1 MLGNNEKIPGVK
13 LGDVFLKMLGELP
26 WKKLMDYIQANPA
39 LLKQCQAGGHRID
52 PNKRDRL
59 HRLIFAEAGRAE
71 FAESVTNG
79 VFAAWYPERKE
90 LNEALESY
98 FHSEDYTAYRQEHEV
113 AEDEY
118 VLSDAKFDD
127 FFKVQDLPAWLIL
140 LCFSPL
146 RFTAAQAERIL
157 HDKQGSAELVDRV
170 AALEGQAEDLQKK
183 NAQLQS
189 EAERLRA
196 RQIADA
202 AELQD
207 LKKQVRGGKSEAD
220 QLQQRLDSAQAEIR
234 RLSQKQQQADGEA
247 SERDRQVRE
256 ECDRQL
262 SRLQSE
268 FNRVS
273 KDLSAWQSKYEEQR
287 LQNRTLQER
296 NVEAE
301 KIRKQSEKDVEVA
314 LAKVGRC
321 EAFADLLLS
330 RIDWP
335 KLGAAMKMTP
345 TVRKG
350 FNSLVKKLDYEEDLT
365 LSIEGTLPE
374 FWQKLCADEMALV
387 ERISSSQSL
396 EFMGGDF
403 SGFWDRVADDFNTV
417 QLNLEARAFMLG
429 MLQKIF
435 AQLLTPE
442 DLEQSVMPVT
452 KDKK

>member
-26 WKKLMDYIQANPA
+26 WKKLVEYIQANPA
-39 LLKQCQAGGHRID
+39 LLKQCQSGGHRID
-52 PNKRDRL
+52 PSKRDRL
-59 HRLIFAEAGRAE
+59 HKIIFADADRAE
-71 FAESVTNG
+71 FAETVSNG
-79 VFAAWYPERKE
+79 VFAAWYPVRQP
-90 LNEALESY
+90 LNETLEGY
-98 FHSEDYTAYRQEHEV
+98 FHSEVYAAYRKEQGL

-127 FFKVQDLPAWLIL
+127 FFKVSDLPAWLIL

-146 RFTAAQAERIL
+146 RFTVEQSERIL

-170 AALEGQAEDLQKK
+170 SELESQADDLLKK

-189 EAERLRA
+189 EAERLRG
-196 RQIADA
+196 RQVADA
-202 AELQD
+202 TELQE
-207 LKKQVRGGKSEAD
+207 LKKLIRGGKGEAE

-234 RLSQKQQQADGEA
+234 RLSQKQQQADGDA
-247 SERDRQVRE
+247 AERERLVRE

-262 SRLQSE
+262 SRLQTE
-268 FNRVS
+268 YNRVS
-273 KDLSAWQSKYEEQR
+273 KDLSVWQNKYEDQR

-301 KIRKQSEKDVEVA
+301 KIRKQSEKDVEA
-314 LAKVGRC
+314 AMAKVARC

-365 LSIEGTLPE
+365 LNIEGTLPV
-374 FWQKLCADEMALV
+374 FWQKLVADEMALV
-387 ERISSSQSL
+387 ERISISQSL
-396 EFMGGDF
+396 EFMNGDF
-403 SGFWDRVADDFNTV
+403 SGFWERVADDFNTV

-435 AQLLTPE
+435 AQMLTPE
-442 DLEQSVMPVT
+442 DLEQPVMPVT